1 VDGPEWLAAGAAVLA
16 GAIAAVSGFGVGS
29 LLTPVLMLSMP
40 TAEAVAVLA
49 IPHAIVTAVRLWR
62 LQRDI
67 DFETF
72 KQFGVAS
79 AIGGLAGAFLQPHL
93 SSPILAGVLGVL
105 LIVSGT
111 TEVLRRPIPL
121 PRTSAFRLLGGTLS
135 GFFGGLVG
143 NQGGIRAAALLG
155 FNLNP
160 LQIVATATASAIL
173 VDAARVPIYLH
184 YAGPAIAANARLAAL
199 ITTAA
204 LVGTYVGIKVLKRL
218 DQRIYRRLV
227 GVLLLT
233 LGAWLLSQA

>member
-1 VDGPEWLAAGAAVLA
+1 MSSFEWLAAGTAVLA

-40 TAEAVAVLA
+40 TTEAVAVLA
-49 IPHAIVTAVRLWR
+49 IPHAVVTAVRLWR
-62 LQRDI
+62 LRRDV

-72 KQFGVAS
+72 RQFGVAS

-93 SSPILAGVLGVL
+93 SSRLLAGTLGAL
-105 LIVSGT
+105 LLVSGT
-111 TEVLRRPIPL
+111 TEVLRRPVPL
-121 PRTSAFRLLGGTLS
+121 PRTPAFRLIGGTLS
-135 GFFGGLVG
+135 GVFGGLVG

-173 VDAARVPIYLH
+173 VDAARVPIYLY
-184 YAGPAIAANARLAAL
+184 YAGPAIAAKARLAAL

-204 LVGTYVGIKVLKRL
+204 LVGTYVGIKVLARL
-218 DQRIYRRLV
+218 DQRVYRRLV
-227 GVLLLT
+227 GVLLLI
-233 LGAWLLSQA
+233 LGAWLLVQL